1 MKKIYVLVIFALV
14 VLNVFLWGVLVINN
28 LNEKNNRLNETT
40 TYKKQPKVKN
50 NGIKK
55 TDSKISKPKVAITFG
70 FDIFES
76 VFLIPLFL
84 TFGCFL

>member
-1 MKKIYVLVIFALV
+1 MKKVYVLVIFALV

-55 TDSKISKPKVAITFG
+55 QIQKYRNQK
-70 FDIFES
+70 
-76 VFLIPLFL
+76 
-84 TFGCFL
+84 

>member
-55 TDSKISKPKVAITFG
+55 TDSKISKFATGRGGITLWM
-70 FDIFES
+70 
-76 VFLIPLFL
+76 FLIAEIKIIII
-84 TFGCFL
+84 

>member
-1 MKKIYVLVIFALV
+1 MKKVYVLVIFALV

-50 NGIKK
+50 NDIKK
-55 TDSKISKPKVAITFG
+55 TDSKISKPKVAITQKYF
-70 FDIFES
+70 
-76 VFLIPLFL
+76 
-84 TFGCFL
+84 